1 MPLDN
6 VGEMMQRPINFLDRF
21 MEAVK
26 EPFKTPVT
34 WGRLSL
40 IVGFIIVVALM
51 WRQVINMIVED

>member
-6 VGEMMQRPINFLDRF
+6 IGDMMKAPMNFLDRF

-26 EPFKTPVT
+26 EPFRAPIT

-40 IVGFIIVVALM
+40 IVGFIIVVALV

>member
-6 VGEMMQRPINFLDRF
+6 MGDMMQRPLTFLDRF

-26 EPFKTPVT
+26 EPFKAPVT